1 MLQTLALV
9 EPGILQEGELVVLTN
24 LDVMSDGSL
33 VRMPEPDELRTLD
46 SELAAQPVTVLRRV
60 VSPTDPKSD

>member
-1 MLQTLALV
+1 M
-9 EPGILQEGELVVLTN
+9 TN
-24 LDVMSDGSL
+24 LDVMSEGSL

-60 VSPTDPKSD
+60 VSPTDPKAD